1 LKVNVIDLFA
11 GPGGLGEG
19 FFSFKHKAEYP
30 YSGICSVEMDDHA
43 HKTLTLRAFYRKL
56 IQSKLDFPEEYFE
69 YANEK
74 SDQPCND
81 ETYSLWKEAQ
91 SETLNLELGRD
102 EDKDIEIFERL
113 KLQYKNQLKDKP
125 TVLIGGPPCQAYSL
139 VGRARNKGIKDY
151 TPEADHRH
159 FLYHEYLKI
168 MHLFSPDIFVMENV
182 KGMLSSQINGGL
194 VFKQIINDLENCGDG
209 YTLYSLK
216 TGEKFE
222 IGKTNPRD
230 FLLKSEDYGIP
241 QCRHRIIIIGIKN
254 TLKNSPEKI
263 SSLEN
268 LEQVSAKEALENLPK
283 VRSVFSNRSQYYRD
297 NTYENWLS
305 YISSGIIKLVEEET
319 TLEPKIKKALLKN
332 VKNLNKS
339 KELCNVTNN
348 NFIYDQVVTPYEKF
362 VFDAGDNEILT
373 HQPRP
378 HMDTDLLRYFYC
390 STFRETMK
398 RNARAS
404 DFPASLA
411 PNHKSWNSGKFVDRF
426 KVQSFETPSSTITS
440 HISKDGH
447 YFIHPDPL
455 QCRSLTVKEA
465 ARLQTFPDSYVFM
478 GKRTNQFHQVGN
490 AVPPLLARQIATI
503 VYDLIKSVY

>member
-1 LKVNVIDLFA
+1 LNINVIDLFA

-19 FFSFKHKAEYP
+19 FFSYAHDEQFP
-30 YSGICSVEMDDHA
+30 FRGICSVEMDIHA
-43 HKTLTLRAFYRKL
+43 HNTLTLRAFYRKL
-56 IQSKLDFPEEYFE
+56 IQRKLELPKEYFE
-69 YANEK
+69 YAKGQLE
-74 SDQPCND
+74 QPCNN
-81 ETYSLWKEAQ
+81 ETYPLWEEAQ
-91 SETLNLELGRD
+91 SETLNLELGLD
-102 EDKDIEIFERL
+102 EDRDIEIFESL
-113 KLQYKNQLKDKP
+113 KVKYKNQLDNRP

-159 FLYHEYLKI
+159 FLYREYLKI
-168 MHLFSPDIFVMENV
+168 MQLFSPDIFVMENV

-194 VFKQIINDLENCGDG
+194 VFKQIITDLENCGDG

-216 TGEKFE
+216 TGEKFDIE
-222 IGKTNPRD
+222 KTNPHD

-254 TLKNSPEKI
+254 TLNNAPEKI
-263 SSLEN
+263 PPLEK
-268 LEQVSAKEALENLPK
+268 LKQVSTKQALENLPK
-283 VRSVFSNRSQYYRD
+283 VRSIFSNRSQYYKD
-297 NTYENWLS
+297 NTYKNWLN
-305 YISSGIIKLVEEET
+305 YISVGINKLVKDEPN
-319 TLEPKIKKALLKN
+319 LEPKIKKALLKN
-332 VKNLNKS
+332 VTDLKNSN
-339 KELCNVTNN
+339 ELFNLTNN
-348 NFIYDQVVTPYEKF
+348 NFIYEAAISNYEEF
-362 VFDAGDNEILT
+362 VFDAAGNEILT

-390 STFRETMK
+390 STFRQTMN

-404 DFPASLA
+404 DFPTSLA

-426 KVQSFETPSSTITS
+426 KVQSFAAPSSTITS

-465 ARLQTFPDSYVFM
+465 ARLQTFPDSYIFM

-503 VYDLIKSVY
+503 VHELTESIF